1 MANDILN
8 RIVAARV
15 EDVAAAER
23 AVPLARLR
31 AAAEA
36 RSDHRPFAAAL
47 ARPGPGGVNVIAE
60 IKRASPSKGAIRAD
74 LDPAALA
81 RAYAAGGAAAL
92 SVLTEPRFFRGSA
105 DDLRSARAACA
116 LPVLRKDFLFCD
128 YQLYE
133 SAAMGA
139 DAVLLIVRILDPAQL
154 ADLIAT
160 AAALGLVALV
170 EVYSA
175 AEAGTAAAAG
185 ARLVGINNRD
195 LGSFHTDLDHTLKV
209 LPALAPGQ
217 TAVAASGIRD
227 RADILRYRGT
237 PVFNFLVGE
246 SLVISE
252 NPAGFLKS
260 LKGEEDDGGS

>member
-1 MANDILN
+1 MANDILS
-8 RIVAARV
+8 RIVAARK

-23 AVPLARLR
+23 ALPLGRLR
-31 AAAEA
+31 ATAEA
-36 RSDHRPFAAAL
+36 RTDHRPFAAAL
-47 ARPGPGGVNVIAE
+47 ARPGPTGVNVIAE
-60 IKRASPSKGAIRAD
+60 IKRASPSKGAIRPD

-105 DDLRSARAACA
+105 EDLRRARAACA

-154 ADLIAT
+154 SDLLAT
-160 AAALGLVALV
+160 AAALGLAALV
-170 EVYSA
+170 EVYTA
-175 AEAGTAAAAG
+175 AEAQTATAAG

-195 LGSFHTDLDHTLKV
+195 LGSFHTDLDHALKV

-227 RADILRYRGT
+227 RADVLRYRGT

-246 SLVISE
+246 SLVISDH
-252 NPAGFLKS
+252 PAGFLKS
-260 LKGEEDDGGS
+260 LKGENDDGRS

>member
-1 MANDILN
+1 MANDILS
-8 RIVAARV
+8 RIVAARK
-15 EDVAAAER
+15 EEVAAAER

-36 RSDHRPFAAAL
+36 RTDHRPFAATL
-47 ARPGPGGVNVIAE
+47 ARPGPSGVNVIAE
-60 IKRASPSKGAIRAD
+60 IKRASPSKGAIRPD

-105 DDLRSARAACA
+105 DDLQRARAACA

-139 DAVLLIVRILDPAQL
+139 DAVLLIVRILEPAQL
-154 ADLIAT
+154 SDLIAT
-160 AAALGLVALV
+160 AAALGLAALV
-170 EVYSA
+170 EVYTA
-175 AEAGTAAAAG
+175 AEAEIATRAG
-185 ARLVGINNRD
+185 AHLVGINNRD
-195 LGSFHTDLDHTLKV
+195 LGTFHTDIDHTLAV

-227 RADILRYRGT
+227 RADVLRYQGT
-237 PVFNFLVGE
+237 PVFHFLVGE

-260 LKGEEDDGGS
+260 LRGETNHATE

>member
-8 RIVAARV
+8 RIVAARK
-15 EDVAAAER
+15 EEVAAAER

-36 RSDHRPFAAAL
+36 RADRRPFAAAL
-47 ARPGPGGVNVIAE
+47 ERPGPAGVNVIAE
-60 IKRASPSKGAIRAD
+60 IKRASPSKGLIRGD

-92 SVLTEPRFFRGSA
+92 SVLTEGRFFHGST
-105 DDLRSARAACA
+105 DDLRRARAACA

-139 DAVLLIVRILDPAQL
+139 DAVLLIVRILDRAQL
-154 ADLIAT
+154 SGLIAT
-160 AAALGLVALV
+160 AAALGLAALV
-170 EVYSA
+170 EVYTA
-175 AEAGTAAAAG
+175 AEAATAAQAG
-185 ARLVGINNRD
+185 ARLIGINNRD
-195 LGSFHTDLDHTLKV
+195 LSSFDTDLDRTLAV

-246 SLVISE
+246 SLVRSE
-252 NPAGFLKS
+252 NPAGFLKW
-260 LKGEEDDGGS
+260 LRGETDHAAS